1 MDLLNIQE
9 HVVTKGTLGKHFLI
23 YGAPGTRKTT
33 VASNFP
39 KPLFLAT
46 EIGYQFI
53 EGVMAQPI
61 DSWYTFKQAIREL
74 KKEEVKATYDTIII
88 DTLNLLSE
96 QCAQYICEKNSVA
109 AIGDLPFGKGWTE
122 YRKEMTSTF
131 NLLAQMGYGVV
142 FISHAKEVTD
152 DDGKLESVG
161 PGLDNTTFNIINAM
175 ADMILYVGKG
185 KDINDRETVFGYSNT
200 PASIK
205 TKSRVRN
212 FPSKIEFD
220 YATLEKSL
228 ISAISELGITTS
240 ETIEPIKTAK
250 RTLDELKESIV
261 ALAGKTKE
269 INQEQAAA
277 NIIGKSLQGVSLKDA
292 NETHYNSL
300 MAVELGLQELIGL

>member
-74 KKEEVKATYDTIII
+74 KKDEVKAAYDTIVI

-96 QCAQYICEKNSVA
+96 QCAQYICEKNGIA

-131 NLLAQMGYGVV
+131 NLLAQLGYGVV
-142 FISHAKEVTD
+142 FISHAKEVTN
-152 DDGKLESVG
+152 DDGQVESVG

-185 KDINDRETVFGYSNT
+185 KDLNDKETVFAFSNT

-212 FPSKIEFD
+212 FPSKIEFTYD
-220 YATLEKSL
+220 NLESSL
-228 ISAISELGITTS
+228 KTAISDLGINTQES
-240 ETIEPIKTAK
+240 IEPVVVKK
-250 RTLDELKESIV
+250 RTLDEVKSSLIE
-261 ALAGKTKE
+261 LAGKAQE

-277 NIIGKSLQGVSLKDA
+277 DIIGKSLKGVLLKDT

-300 MAVELGLQELIGL
+300 LAIELGLQELIGL